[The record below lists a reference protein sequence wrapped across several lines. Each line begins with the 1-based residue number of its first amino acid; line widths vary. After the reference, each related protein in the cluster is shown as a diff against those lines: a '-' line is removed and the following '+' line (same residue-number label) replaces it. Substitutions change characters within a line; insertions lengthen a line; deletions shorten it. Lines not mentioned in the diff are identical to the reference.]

1 MANQIAKN
9 KQRLSLVLTKN
20 QIKRLDGRAVELG
33 VSRNELIS
41 QAVDAYLDGVDIDPA
56 VSARLDVIAAKLD
69 GLASGQDSI
78 ASAQGELKAQQ
89 LAQAAVIVDAV
100 KNQPIAVQQQALPA
114 PKVTNADVVE
124 YIREKRPGIKLDM
137 WGDPVEPTA
146 KEVRAYLEGHYPGR
160 FEFDGA
166 DEPFPA
172 RSGLVG
178 KLFGRR

>member
-89 LAQAAVIVDAV
+89 LAQATVIVDAV
-100 KNQPIAVQQQALPA
+100 KNQPIAVQQQLPA
-114 PKVTNADVVE
+114 PEVTDADVQA
-124 YIREKRPGIKLDM
+124 YIRARRPDIELDAF
-137 WGDPVEPTA
+137 GDPVTP
-146 KEVRAYLEGHYPGR
+146 KRK
-160 FEFDGA
+160 
-166 DEPFPA
+166 
-172 RSGLVG
+172 GLVSRILG
-178 KLFGRR
+178 QG

>member
-89 LAQAAVIVDAV
+89 LAQATVIVDAV
-100 KNQPIAVQQQALPA
+100 KNQPVAVQQQLPA
-114 PKVTNADVVE
+114 PEVTDADVQA
-124 YIREKRPGIKLDM
+124 YIRARRPDIELDAF
-137 WGDPVEPTA
+137 GDPVTP
-146 KEVRAYLEGHYPGR
+146 KRK
-160 FEFDGA
+160 
-166 DEPFPA
+166 
-172 RSGLVG
+172 GLVSRI
-178 KLFGRR
+178 LGRG

>member
-56 VSARLDVIAAKLD
+56 ISARLDVLSAKLD
-69 GLASGQDSI
+69 GIASGQDAI

-89 LAQAAVIVDAV
+89 LAQSTVIADAI

-114 PKVTNADVVE
+114 PEVTDADVQA
-124 YIREKRPGIKLDM
+124 YIRECRPDIALDM
-137 WGDPVEPTA
+137 WGDPVAA
-146 KEVRAYLEGHYPGR
+146 KKKG
-160 FEFDGA
+160 F
-166 DEPFPA
+166 
-172 RSGLVG
+172 
-178 KLFGRR
+178 FGRIFG

>member
-89 LAQAAVIVDAV
+89 IAQATVIVDAV
-100 KNQPIAVQQQALPA
+100 KNQPIAVQQQELPA
-114 PKVTNADVVE
+114 PEVTDADVQA
-124 YIREKRPGIKLDM
+124 YIRARRPDIELDVF
-137 WGDPVEPTA
+137 GDPVAP
-146 KEVRAYLEGHYPGR
+146 KRK
-160 FEFDGA
+160 
-166 DEPFPA
+166 
-172 RSGLVG
+172 GLVSRI
-178 KLFGRR
+178 LGRG

>member
-41 QAVDAYLDGVDIDPA
+41 QAVDVYLDGVDIDPA

-89 LAQAAVIVDAV
+89 LAQATVIVDAV
-100 KNQPIAVQQQALPA
+100 KNQPIAVQQLPA
-114 PKVTNADVVE
+114 AEPAERELAPAD
-124 YIREKRPGIKLDM
+124 
-137 WGDPVEPTA
+137 
-146 KEVRAYLEGHYPGR
+146 VRAYLEERYPGR
-160 FEFDGA
+160 FEFNMF
-166 DEPFPA
+166 DEPEPA
-172 RSGLVG
+172 PKKGLAARI
-178 KLFGRR
+178 FGRK

>member
-89 LAQAAVIVDAV
+89 LAQATVIVDAV
-100 KNQPIAVQQQALPA
+100 KNQPIAVQQQELPA
-114 PKVTNADVVE
+114 PEVTDADVRA
-124 YIREKRPGIKLDM
+124 YIRARRPDIELDVF
-137 WGDPVEPTA
+137 GDPVAP
-146 KEVRAYLEGHYPGR
+146 KRK
-160 FEFDGA
+160 
-166 DEPFPA
+166 
-172 RSGLVG
+172 GLVSRI
-178 KLFGRR
+178 LGRG